1 MTRGQYLA
9 FLLDMRGDNQAA
21 DLPDW
26 VKTVAWRDNDGNVVY
41 DSKLC
46 SMPMVN
52 VSWIDA
58 KRYCDW
64 MSRKKGLQISL
75 PTEVEWEYAARGP
88 RSDLTT
94 WFEPDRFVL
103 SQEHRQ
109 VRPVGTVDADLSWCG
124 AFDMGGNVAEWCF
137 DNYDGKKLARQKNLT
152 ANPNDIYQY
161 RGADERA
168 QSAKE
173 GIQKS
178 IRGGSFGQSVY
189 QCRTYNRRWKTID
202 STGYANIGFRPVLLL
217 PSLPDPADPASRSG
231 GPDGQQQQLGSKAQ
245 RDQSEPRPR
254 DER

>member
-1 MTRGQYLA
+1 
-9 FLLDMRGDNQAA
+9 
-21 DLPDW
+21 
-26 VKTVAWRDNDGNVVY
+26 
-41 DSKLC
+41 
-46 SMPMVN
+46 MVN

-189 QCRTYNRRWKTID
+189 QCRTYNRRLEDDRFDRI
-202 STGYANIGFRPVLLL
+202 REHRL
-217 PSLPDPADPASRSG
+217 PPGLTLAEPARSG
-231 GPDGQQQQLGSKAQ
+231 GPGKPFRRAGRATAAIGFKSAAQ
-245 RDQSEPRPR
+245 TRASHDQGMR
-254 DER
+254 DEYRSGPPAVFALEHSARRLGRGAGCSLMRADGSLAALAR